1 MKSICSIKSFLF
13 FLFFLNVSLC
23 FSQVGIGTSSPDET
37 SALDVEST
45 SGGVLIPRMTTSQ
58 RDAILRPATG
68 LLVYDTTR
76 KCLSQQVGTPETPD
90 WMCIR
95 TETASRFFYLP
106 SININTQ
113 SEANNLSIDLYEEYR
128 SQFSNPLVSSNPG
141 SSIPYFEKDDL
152 EYHVTAYDETVLD
165 IHRIS
170 ADGIMK
176 YDVIGNATA
185 CSFINVV
192 LVVK

>member
-1 MKSICSIKSFLF
+1 MITPNRSF
-13 FLFFLNVSLC
+13 FLLLLILFNFTSG
-23 FSQVGIGTSSPDET
+23 FAQVGIGTSNPDQT

-58 RDAILRPATG
+58 RDAIFHPATG

-113 SEANNLSIDLYEEYR
+113 SEANNLSIDLYEEYK
-128 SQFSNPLVSSNPG
+128 SQFSEPLVSSNPG
-141 SSIPYFEKDDL
+141 SSIPYFKKDEL

-165 IHRIS
+165 IHDIS
-170 ADGIMK
+170 DEGIMR
-176 YDVIGNATA
+176 YDVKGRATA